1 MSINVKGKTILLTGA
16 FGLFGKQIS
25 HAYLKSGANVV
36 LAGHN
41 PKKIKEC
48 QLGLSEEYDESTFL
62 VLALEITDLSSIQY
76 CIAASVK
83 KFKTIDVLVNNAAID
98 AKFDKNNIDDVNQS
112 RFENFPIE
120 VLKSS
125 IDVNMIGTIQM
136 TQEIC
141 KQMLKQGFGNII
153 NVGSVYSM
161 IAPNQNLYNFGSDK
175 KMFKPVDY
183 VASKSYIP
191 NFTRY
196 IATFYGKNNIRCNAI
211 APHGVYDG
219 HDEQFVKN
227 FSELSPIGRMCN
239 REELDGPFIFLAS
252 DSSSYLTGT
261 TIVLDG
267 GWTAW

>member
-1 MSINVKGKTILLTGA
+1 
-16 FGLFGKQIS
+16 
-25 HAYLKSGANVV
+25 
-36 LAGHN
+36 
-41 PKKIKEC
+41 
-48 QLGLSEEYDESTFL
+48 
-62 VLALEITDLSSIQY
+62 
-76 CIAASVK
+76 
-83 KFKTIDVLVNNAAID
+83 
-98 AKFDKNNIDDVNQS
+98 
-112 RFENFPIE
+112 
-120 VLKSS
+120 
-125 IDVNMIGTIQM
+125 MIGTIQM